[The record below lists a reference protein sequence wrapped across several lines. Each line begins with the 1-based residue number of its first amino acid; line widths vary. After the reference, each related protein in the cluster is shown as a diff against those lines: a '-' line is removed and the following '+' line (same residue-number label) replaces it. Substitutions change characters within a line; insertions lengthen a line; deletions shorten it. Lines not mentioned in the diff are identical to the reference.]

1 MFLETFLLEH
11 ISYTVLF
18 QIQGK
23 HVIENLFLL
32 FEVTERKHVGTQG
45 RLARE
50 QVSTQDTWA
59 CEHIITQGM
68 LSHEHVRHA
77 L

>member
-11 ISYTVLF
+11 ISYTGLF

-50 QVSTQDTWA
+50 QVSTQDT
-59 CEHIITQGM
+59 
-68 LSHEHVRHA
+68 
-77 L
+77 